1 MNSLASSSKK
11 LNKNKLSHYL
21 LEEEVIMNWSTL
33 KKCILMLVLAC
44 IIHVAWLGWDSFIL
58 LNPQYWQVVNLDIVR
73 IQFVLNS
80 IFLLTLSGLI
90 YPCYVLH
97 DRVWVQRFLPYVA
110 IGIFVISLCQD
121 SYFVGVLSPMTMIA
135 YICLLTVGLVLFKR
149 KIIYIMLIL
158 ATSFLVFSGYLS
170 FIDVMPYSPLFTI
183 NGKLFYNGFWLF
195 SMLYFIAPILVTCL
209 ILFEI
214 LLSQWRHRERLI
226 QHLSQT
232 DPLTNA
238 LNRRSINQSLDEL
251 HHDKICPYAVVLLDL
266 DHFKNI
272 NDQFGHHMGDNVLIA
287 VSQELQELNDQIQ
300 KHDLVGRFGGEE
312 FILILKHSSDLQ
324 ARQIAERC
332 RAAIEALIILNE
344 HGQAIRVTASFG
356 VALSTNE
363 LKPQQLLSQADQ
375 ALYAAKAGGR
385 NQVKCYPEILPC
397 DIKYCSTYDEK
408 QRIYPS

>member
-1 MNSLASSSKK
+1 MSSWFSISKQLSNS
-11 LNKNKLSHYL
+11 KLSHYL

-90 YPCYVLH
+90 YPCYALH

-110 IGIFVISLCQD
+110 IGIFVISLSQD

-149 KIIYIMLIL
+149 KIIYIMLIP

-195 SMLYFIAPILVTCL
+195 SMLYFITPILVTCL

-226 QHLSQT
+226 QHLS
-232 DPLTNA
+232 
-238 LNRRSINQSLDEL
+238 
-251 HHDKICPYAVVLLDL
+251 
-266 DHFKNI
+266 
-272 NDQFGHHMGDNVLIA
+272 
-287 VSQELQELNDQIQ
+287 
-300 KHDLVGRFGGEE
+300 
-312 FILILKHSSDLQ
+312 
-324 ARQIAERC
+324 
-332 RAAIEALIILNE
+332 
-344 HGQAIRVTASFG
+344 
-356 VALSTNE
+356 
-363 LKPQQLLSQADQ
+363 
-375 ALYAAKAGGR
+375 
-385 NQVKCYPEILPC
+385 
-397 DIKYCSTYDEK
+397 
-408 QRIYPS
+408 

>member
-149 KIIYIMLIL
+149 KIIYIMLIP

>member
-149 KIIYIMLIL
+149 KIIYIMLIP
-158 ATSFLVFSGYLS
+158 ATSFLVFSGIS
-170 FIDVMPYSPLFTI
+170 
-183 NGKLFYNGFWLF
+183 
-195 SMLYFIAPILVTCL
+195 
-209 ILFEI
+209 
-214 LLSQWRHRERLI
+214 
-226 QHLSQT
+226 
-232 DPLTNA
+232 
-238 LNRRSINQSLDEL
+238 
-251 HHDKICPYAVVLLDL
+251 VL
-266 DHFKNI
+266 
-272 NDQFGHHMGDNVLIA
+272 
-287 VSQELQELNDQIQ
+287 
-300 KHDLVGRFGGEE
+300 
-312 FILILKHSSDLQ
+312 
-324 ARQIAERC
+324 
-332 RAAIEALIILNE
+332 
-344 HGQAIRVTASFG
+344 
-356 VALSTNE
+356 
-363 LKPQQLLSQADQ
+363 
-375 ALYAAKAGGR
+375 
-385 NQVKCYPEILPC
+385 
-397 DIKYCSTYDEK
+397 
-408 QRIYPS
+408 

>member
-21 LEEEVIMNWSTL
+21 LEKEVIMNWSTL

-44 IIHVAWLGWDSFIL
+44 IIHIAWLGLDSFIL

-80 IFLLTLSGLI
+80 IFLLILSGLI

-149 KIIYIMLIL
+149 KIIYIMLIPT
-158 ATSFLVFSGYLS
+158 TSFLVFSGYLS
-170 FIDVMPYSPLFTI
+170 FIDVIPYAPIFKIDGQLF
-183 NGKLFYNGFWLF
+183 LNGFWLL
-195 SMLYFIAPILVTCL
+195 SMLYFVMPILITCL

-226 QHLSQT
+226 QHLSQI
-232 DPLTNA
+232 DPLTNTF
-238 LNRRSINQSLDEL
+238 NRRRISQSLEYL
-251 HHDKICPYAVVLLDL
+251 HQQHQHSPYAVILLDL
-266 DHFKNI
+266 DHFKSI
-272 NDQFGHHMGDNVLIA
+272 NDRFGHHMGDKVLVA
-287 VSQELQELNDQIQ
+287 VSQELNHHLRE
-300 KHDLVGRFGGEE
+300 HDLVGRFGGEE
-312 FILILKHSSDLQ
+312 FILILKHSSHIK
-324 ARQIAERC
+324 AHQIAERC
-332 RAAIEALIILNE
+332 RASIEALIISNDE
-344 HGQAIRVTASFG
+344 GQSIRVTASFG
-356 VALSTNE
+356 IAQSHHE
-363 LKPQQLLSQADQ
+363 LRPQQLLSQADK
-375 ALYAAKAGGR
+375 ALYAAKASGR
-385 NQVKCYPEILPC
+385 NQIL
-397 DIKYCSTYDEK
+397 SGN
-408 QRIYPS
+408 QSL